1 MKAFKIVLT
10 LMAVAIIL
18 AACGGP
24 AKTVERKSV
33 DEAIDLSGRWNDTDL
48 QLTAEQIVRDVL
60 SRNWL
65 PEFKTENDR
74 KPVVIVGSVRNKT
87 SEHLDT
93 VPLVNHIESEL
104 INSGQ
109 VKFVANK
116 QKREEIRDERMD
128 QQTQSSEESSK
139 RLAAETGADFML
151 QGEITSITDQE
162 GGQKVVYYQVAME
175 LINIETNEINWK
187 GTKQIK
193 KFVSQKRSKF

>member
-1 MKAFKIVLT
+1 MKAFKLIVT
-10 LMAVAIIL
+10 LMVMAVVF
-18 AACGGP
+18 AACGP
-24 AKTVERKSV
+24 NKTVERKAV
-33 DEAIDLSGRWNDTDL
+33 DESIDLSGRWNDTDL
-48 QLTAEQIVRDVL
+48 QLTAEQIIRDVI
-60 SRNWL
+60 SRPWL
-65 PEFKTENDR
+65 PEFKDENER

-93 VPLVNHIESEL
+93 QPLVNAIETEL
-104 INSGQ
+104 INSGK
-109 VKFVANK
+109 VKFVASK
-116 QKREEIRDERMD
+116 KKRDEVRDERMD
-128 QQTQSSEESSK
+128 QQTQSSEESAK

>member
-1 MKAFKIVLT
+1 MKAFKLIVT
-10 LMAVAIIL
+10 LMVMAVVF
-18 AACGGP
+18 AACGP
-24 AKTVERKSV
+24 NKTVERKAV
-33 DEAIDLSGRWNDTDL
+33 DESIDLSGRWNDTDL
-48 QLTAEQIVRDVL
+48 QLTAEQIIRDVI
-60 SRNWL
+60 SRPWL
-65 PEFKTENDR
+65 PEFKDENER

-93 VPLVNHIESEL
+93 QPLVNAIETEL
-104 INSGQ
+104 INSGM
-109 VKFVANK
+109 VKFVASK
-116 QKREEIRDERMD
+116 KKRDEVRDERMD
-128 QQTQSSEESSK
+128 QQTQSSEESAK